1 VPALALPP
9 EDEPLDPD
17 PLEVP
22 EPAPLELLELLPLEL
37 LELAP
42 LELLELLELAPLE
55 LLELVP
61 LELPELVPPEELEAF
76 EPTVPLEPAIVEL
89 PVVALEFDTLE
100 LLPSPQAESASA
112 ATQTVASDS
121 AR

>member
-1 VPALALPP
+1 VPALTLPP
-9 EDEPLDPD
+9 LDELLDPE

-42 LELLELLELAPLE
+42 LELLELLEL
-55 LLELVP
+55 
-61 LELPELVPPEELEAF
+61 PELVLPEELEAF
-76 EPTVPLEPAIVEL
+76 EPTVPLDPASVEL
-89 PVVALEFDTLE
+89 PVGALEFDTLE

-112 ATQTVASDS
+112 ATQTVASEV